1 MKDSVRDG
9 DDKSDWV
16 KIITTQKSYVRLTK
30 LTKYF
35 VGSETAGW
43 EKLSVM
49 SIQEI
54 IYCIR
59 YKNG

>member
-30 LTKYF
+30 LTKDF
-35 VGSETAGW
+35 VGSETAG
-43 EKLSVM
+43 
-49 SIQEI
+49 
-54 IYCIR
+54 
-59 YKNG
+59 